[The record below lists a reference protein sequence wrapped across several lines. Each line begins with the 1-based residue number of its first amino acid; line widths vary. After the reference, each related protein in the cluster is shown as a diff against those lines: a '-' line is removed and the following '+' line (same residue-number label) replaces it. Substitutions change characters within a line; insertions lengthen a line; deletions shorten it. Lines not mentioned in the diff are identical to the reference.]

1 MAPWNTSYT
10 VLYIQRIVR
19 ADGCPIVTQL
29 KPGPWAQLL
38 ATASFSIFPR
48 NIIKHVRLHFQLR
61 EDMFARSTDS
71 RDAVV
76 VGLGSTEAIQRR
88 IFDVV

>member
-1 MAPWNTSYT
+1 M
-10 VLYIQRIVR
+10 R
-19 ADGCPIVTQL
+19 ADGCPIVVTQL

-38 ATASFSIFPR
+38 ATASFSIFPH
-48 NIIKHVRLHFQLR
+48 NIIQHVQLR
-61 EDMFARSTDS
+61 EDMFARSTES